1 MAENLHINR
10 QFKDRLFRLL
20 FGSEEY
26 KENILSLYNALN
38 NTSYTDVNDIELT
51 TIDDIIYIRMK
62 NDVSLLLHDTMN
74 LWEQQS
80 SYNPNMPVRG
90 LMYFGNLY
98 EAYISKS
105 KHGIYSSK
113 LIPLPTPRYVVL
125 YNGTQDQSAVT
136 KLKLSDAFMVKD
148 EEAVGDF
155 EWTATMVNINRGHNE
170 ELLRKCPALMEYMT
184 LIELIR
190 DFRSKGYSVD
200 QAVDEAV
207 KKCIEDGI
215 LAEFL
220 TKHRAEVKDVCMTE
234 FDEKAFIACMK
245 EEGRNEGE
253 AIGREK
259 KGRETAL
266 AMLKDK
272 MAEALVAKYSGLSPE
287 EVHALAAML

>member
-125 YNGTQDQSAVT
+125 YNGTQDQPAVT
-136 KLKLSDAFMVKD
+136 KLKLSDAFIVKD

-155 EWTATMVNINRGHNE
+155 EWTATMVNINRGYNE
-170 ELLRKCPALMEYMT
+170 ELLQKCPVLKDYMS
-184 LIELIR
+184 LVELIR
-190 DFRSKGYSVD
+190 AYKEDGRSAD
-200 QAVDEAV
+200 QAVDDAV
-207 KKCIEDGI
+207 KNVLK
-215 LAEFL
+215 
-220 TKHRAEVKDVCMTE
+220 TE
-234 FDEKAFIACMK
+234 F
-245 EEGRNEGE
+245 
-253 AIGREK
+253 
-259 KGRETAL
+259 
-266 AMLKDK
+266 
-272 MAEALVAKYSGLSPE
+272 
-287 EVHALAAML
+287 